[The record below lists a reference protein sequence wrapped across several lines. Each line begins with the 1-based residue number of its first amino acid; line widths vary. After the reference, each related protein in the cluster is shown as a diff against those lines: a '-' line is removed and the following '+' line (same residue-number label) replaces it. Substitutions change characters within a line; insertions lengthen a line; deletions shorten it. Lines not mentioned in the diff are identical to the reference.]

1 LPVIDQLAEE
11 YGDQVA
17 FLAVAWKGTQ
27 AATAERAGELLPSGV
42 VRWGLDETEDVF
54 SLYSIPYQPA
64 SVLITRGK
72 TIFERWPGARSES
85 EMRNAIEGLIAT
97 G

>member
-1 LPVIDQLAEE
+1 LPVIDQLARE

-17 FLAVAWKGTQ
+17 FVAVAWKGTL
-27 AATAERAGELLPSGV
+27 AATAERAAEILPSGI
-42 VRWGLDETEDVF
+42 VRWGLDETEEVF

-64 SVLITRGK
+64 SVLITSGK
-72 TIFERWPGARSES
+72 TIFERWPGARSEA
-85 EMRNAIEGLIAT
+85 EMRDAIEGLIAT

>member
-1 LPVIDQLAEE
+1 MV
-11 YGDQVA
+11 

-42 VRWGLDETEDVF
+42 VRWGLDETEDIF
-54 SLYSIPYQPA
+54 SLYSIPHQPA
-64 SVLITRGK
+64 SVLITPEK

-85 EMRNAIEGLIAT
+85 EMRSAIEGLIAS

>member
-17 FLAVAWKGTQ
+17 FLAVAWKGTR
-27 AATAERAGELLPSGV
+27 ADTAERAEELLPSGA
-42 VRWGLDETEDVF
+42 VRWGLDETEEVF

-64 SVLITRGK
+64 SVLITGGK
-72 TIFERWPGARSES
+72 TIFERWPGARSEA
-85 EMRNAIEGLIAT
+85 EMRAAIEGLLAT